1 MLFEDIW
8 MIVNLILDFLPY
20 FHLFLEGAEQMVS
33 FVLVVPQFWVFVDN
47 FGDFESVADF
57 YL

>member
-20 FHLFLEGAEQMVS
+20 FHFFLEGAEQMVS
-33 FVLVVPQFWVFVDN
+33 FVLVVPQF
-47 FGDFESVADF
+47 
-57 YL
+57 